1 MAALHPLVVHF
12 TIALALVGVLFRVL
26 SLLGRPSWLS
36 PAATTLILL
45 AAVSSVVSVR
55 SGTAAHGPVERAPG
69 ARPAVEEHEEW
80 GERAQVILLLL
91 GVVELAGLALR
102 NSPKVRIAHG
112 AAAVVG
118 IVAAGAV
125 YEAAAHGGELVYA
138 YAGGV
143 GLRSGDPKDV
153 ERLLLAG
160 YYHQTLAD
168 RKAGQ
173 AQKAAQLARQAA
185 ERFPSD
191 PEVQMFAA
199 ESLLR
204 DEKNPQAAIDALNK
218 VQVPDNSRFQ
228 QIQRAN
234 LQADAF
240 EAAGQRE
247 AAIAVLTPIAETFP
261 NPRIAA
267 RLEQL
272 KSSKGAPTTPASAP
286 AASPAAEP
294 AAAPGAATPA
304 PSNP

>member
-1 MAALHPLVVHF
+1 MVVAALHPLVVHF
-12 TIALALVGVLFRVL
+12 TIALALVGVLFRLV
-26 SLLGRPSWLS
+26 SLLGRPAWVS

-45 AAVSSVVSVR
+45 AALSSVVSVR
-55 SGTAAHGPVERAPG
+55 SGTAAHGPVERTPG

-91 GVVELAGLALR
+91 GAVELVALALR
-102 NSPKVRIAHG
+102 RSPKLRIAHG

-125 YEAAAHGGELVYA
+125 YEAASHGGELVYA

-143 GLRSGDPKDV
+143 GLRSGDPKDT

-160 YYHQTLAD
+160 YYHQALAD

-173 AQKAAQLARQAA
+173 PQRAAQLARQAV

-204 DEKNPQAAIDALNK
+204 DEKNPQAAIDALNA
-218 VQVPDNSRFQ
+218 VQVPDSSRVQ
-228 QIQRAN
+228 RIQRAN

-247 AAIAVLTPIAETFP
+247 AAIAVLTPIAEAFP
-261 NPRIAA
+261 NPRITA

-272 KSSKGAPTTPASAP
+272 KSS
-286 AASPAAEP
+286 
-294 AAAPGAATPA
+294 AAAPAPGVQPAGAA